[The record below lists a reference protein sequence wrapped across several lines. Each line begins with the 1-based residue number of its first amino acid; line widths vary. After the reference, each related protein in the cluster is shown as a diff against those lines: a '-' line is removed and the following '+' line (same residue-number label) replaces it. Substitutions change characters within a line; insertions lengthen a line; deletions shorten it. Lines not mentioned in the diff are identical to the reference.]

1 MTENKSTLAMYHI
14 YAAVSFIC
22 IGDGESS
29 AKVKQSLLF
38 SKFLPN
44 DVSCPL
50 YSYDN
55 NIMQALDLIRP
66 VYQAIDTFVGVRE
79 KTGVSF
85 AYGLLLMRQQNLQEA
100 R

>member
-1 MTENKSTLAMYHI
+1 
-14 YAAVSFIC
+14 
-22 IGDGESS
+22 
-29 AKVKQSLLF
+29 
-38 SKFLPN
+38 
-44 DVSCPL
+44 
-50 YSYDN
+50 
-55 NIMQALDLIRP
+55 MQALDLIRP